1 MKQKRV
7 EILIEKNIIEIDFG
21 EFKALSKEE
30 LKENFLRNRKA
41 GLEVIGISLNKE
53 GKWEKDIFAIGD
65 AVLYELFGIPLMVLK
80 GDIGLDILRDAI
92 KMFNVHLDDKG
103 KGIIVIM
110 PDFNSILKPEVY
122 FKVLDKVNGNI
133 FAFKSKIKREIPYS
147 VKDVV

>member
-30 LKENFLRNRKA
+30 LKENFLRNRKT

-53 GKWEKDIFAIGD
+53 EKWEKDIFAIGD

-80 GDIGLDILRDAI
+80 GDIGLDILKDTI

-133 FAFKSKIKREIPYS
+133 FAFKSEIKREIPYS
-147 VKDVV
+147 LKDVV